1 MRGEIMWDFDKL
13 FAEGNVVGLLY
24 PDGEIVLFP
33 CKFREESNIENLI
46 QYYGN
51 KDLKCE
57 DYKIQ
62 YIIRLDEH
70 GNVVEKV
77 FDRERDIKPE
87 PDPMPELET
96 GMFVRVA
103 DKTDWRDSTVAYVDH
118 QNNRIIAKEGWYE
131 TLSRKD
137 EWQYLRIVE
146 VFSKNV
152 CCFNQCKDSIVI
164 WRSSEYQDY
173 LDSKSN

>member
-1 MRGEIMWDFDKL
+1 MWDYDKL

-24 PDGEIVLFP
+24 PDGEIVPIP

-70 GNVVEKV
+70 GNVAEKL
-77 FDRERDIKPE
+77 FDRDRDMKK
-87 PDPMPELET
+87 PMPKLED
-96 GMFVRVA
+96 GMFG
-103 DKTDWRDSTVAYVDH
+103 KTGTFDW
-118 QNNRIIAKEGWYE
+118 
-131 TLSRKD
+131 D
-137 EWQYLRIVE
+137 EYGRFKIDL
-146 VFSKNV
+146 F
-152 CCFNQCKDSIVI
+152 I
-164 WRSSEYQDY
+164 WP
-173 LDSKSN
+173 